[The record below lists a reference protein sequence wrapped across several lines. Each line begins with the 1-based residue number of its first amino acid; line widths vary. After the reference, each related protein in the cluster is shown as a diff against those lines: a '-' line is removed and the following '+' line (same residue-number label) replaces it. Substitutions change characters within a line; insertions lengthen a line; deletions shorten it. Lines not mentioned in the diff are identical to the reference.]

1 MFSEGHCLDTGA
13 AVQVRVDLNTSRSFF
28 LLLGIFTLSGSPYT
42 GGEHLCVFCLDSFF
56 YIVAKRLAPSLK
68 EGATEHF
75 CVCVCGAEC
84 VLGDASGCGDR
95 PSGGLFLAGPA
106 GHRHEAE
113 DQGPPDEG
121 GERAT
126 RCVFT
131 WIQSRRSEVCVR
143 VCVQVIRVRA
153 HLHNR
158 VKMQRLWSVI

>member
-1 MFSEGHCLDTGA
+1 M
-13 AVQVRVDLNTSRSFF
+13 DLNTSRRLFF
-28 LLLGIFTLSGSPYT
+28 WSYLLTQEEKTL
-42 GGEHLCVFCLDSFF
+42 LCVLFGLFF
-56 YIVAKRLAPSLK
+56 YRVAKGLAPSLK
-68 EGATEHF
+68 EGAPEHL
-75 CVCVCGAEC
+75 CVCVCEAEC
-84 VLGDASGCGDR
+84 VLGDASGCGDC

-143 VCVQVIRVRA
+143 ACVCVQVIRV
-153 HLHNR
+153 
-158 VKMQRLWSVI
+158 